1 MRVECMISLWEK
13 KQKLIHCLF
22 VLLLVVWVFKSRAIY
37 EKGSILT
44 IPSLQF
50 MWKQSLQSFKSQNIE
65 SNFYQQRLCSA
76 NSSCWHWSKAWYT
89 ILFRCASAHH
99 HHHVIIIITSSPSSW
114 ESGSP
119 RSCLSYYIWLDLTQ
133 ALERQPLPNIAEH
146 TNRAIKCEEPLK
158 WQRLI
163 KR

>member
-1 MRVECMISLWEK
+1 MKQCFCPTTAMRVECMISLWEK

-65 SNFYQQRLCSA
+65 SNFDQQRLCSA
-76 NSSCWHWSKAWYT
+76 NSS
-89 ILFRCASAHH
+89 SADTGRKLDIPYCSAAQ
-99 HHHVIIIITSSPSSW
+99 VRIIIITSSPSSW
-114 ESGSP
+114 ESGIP

-133 ALERQPLPNIAEH
+133 ASERQPLPNIAEH
-146 TNRAIKCEEPLK
+146 TNRATKCE
-158 WQRLI
+158 
-163 KR
+163 